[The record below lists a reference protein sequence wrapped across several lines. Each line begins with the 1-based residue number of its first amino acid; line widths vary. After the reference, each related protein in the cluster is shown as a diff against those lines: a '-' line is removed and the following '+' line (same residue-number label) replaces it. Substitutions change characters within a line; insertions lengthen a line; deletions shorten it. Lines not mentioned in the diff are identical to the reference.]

1 VVTALVSNAKD
12 QLRGIFRHFAVMI
25 VSPFGGG
32 GVFVVFLNA
41 TPP

>member
-32 GVFVVFLNA
+32 GLLVVF
-41 TPP
+41 